1 MTTLTVAQLTKTF
14 GSGETQ
20 VTALCDV
27 SFQVVVGDIILIM
40 GPSGSG
46 KTTLLSII
54 GGLLTPSAG
63 EVSLGDITFKDK
75 TIGELGD
82 VRLHNIGF
90 VFQSFNLLQNLTAL
104 ENVQIAGQLAGLKA
118 PAAKSR
124 AQQLLTKLHM
134 SDRLHHLPAKLSGGQ
149 QQRVAVA
156 RALMNEPKLI
166 LADEPTGNL
175 DSKSGH
181 EVMMLF
187 HNLAKQDGRTV
198 VIVSHDERIKDIAD
212 RVLWIEDGKV
222 STAPPEPES
231 TVKDPVCGMQVDA
244 KYTPFTT
251 TIDAKTYQFCS
262 EDCQVKFVEHP
273 YHYVQTLQASLDLN
287 LDINKQSV

>member
-1 MTTLTVAQLTKTF
+1 MNTLTVSKLGKTF
-14 GSGETQ
+14 GSGEIQ
-20 VTALCDV
+20 ITALQDV
-27 SFQVVVGDIILIM
+27 SFMIAPGGIVLIM

-46 KTTLLSII
+46 KTTLLSVI
-54 GGLLTPSAG
+54 GGLLTPTTG
-63 EVSLGDITFKDK
+63 EVTLGNIKFSDK
-75 TIGELGD
+75 TMRQLGEI
-82 VRLHNIGF
+82 RLRNIGF
-90 VFQSFNLLQNLTAL
+90 VFQSFNLLQNLTAV

-118 PAAKSR
+118 QAAKLR
-124 AQQLLTKLHM
+124 AQQLLAKLHL

-156 RALMNEPKLI
+156 RALMNEPTLI

-212 RVLWIEDGKV
+212 RVLWIEDGQIHA
-222 STAPPEPES
+222 APPEPEI
-231 TVKDPVCGMQVDA
+231 TVADPVCGMKVDA
-244 KYTPFTT
+244 KYASFTN
-251 TIDAKTYQFCS
+251 TIEGKIYKFCS
-262 EDCQVKFVEHP
+262 EDCQTKFVEHP
-273 YHYVQTLQASLDLN
+273 YTYIQN
-287 LDINKQSV
+287 